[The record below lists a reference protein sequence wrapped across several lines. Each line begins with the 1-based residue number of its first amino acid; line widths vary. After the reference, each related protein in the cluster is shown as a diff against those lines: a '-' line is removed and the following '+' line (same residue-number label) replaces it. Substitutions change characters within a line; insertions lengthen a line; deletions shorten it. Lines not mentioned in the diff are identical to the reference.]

1 MSESDH
7 ISDSENEETGENLY
21 LKRLMMGQNSPL
33 PDSCV
38 SFRVNESSPQIGL
51 LNSHMLKMKIPC
63 APPAVNQMASG
74 FHRVRPA
81 ETSLQKDKLKDDMD
95 GDSGQASKCQQLFM
109 KRRASEKIRAVES
122 QTTSRQASPGTHQYD
137 ESPTTPRQAQC
148 TGLSPPASGSSQS
161 DPATTRRSLRKRVA
175 ANSEVNHRVAP
186 EANIP
191 PGQESRQFN
200 RIWVDRI
207 SVGEAYQ
214 DSQLAESQQTPAAVH
229 RPTRLRGRKMTTP
242 YSDSKAAKSFTQ
254 NEDVANLKLTKR
266 EEAHREVP
274 ALATRHQASERAQ
287 SGRSESKTK
296 LELKEKKML
305 TVSQINKRNRYGES
319 KLHLAVMRGHEQ
331 EVRDIMRL
339 GTSIN
344 IQDNAGW
351 APLHEAVLAK
361 KVSIMGH
368 LLRGGAMVNISAHS
382 GVTPLHDAV
391 ALGEYEM
398 VDLLLKHGADPK
410 LKDAR
415 GMAPIDLVTTA
426 PIAKLL
432 GHPDMKFCPQG
443 DVSPGG
449 CPAETSYVEENEPAA
464 FQGTTEDSCSNDCQ
478 DDQAA
483 LSVCGVPAE
492 KKMKITDSGKQNSPL
507 NIPQRDT
514 IRSDKS
520 ESGNAIE
527 SSGVFSPTN
536 GKTELLLTDEKGGRH
551 TECMDLNVK
560 PRRPTQ
566 KSLAEAEAGQGDN
579 EILTNMSVMHPLRP
593 IREEQLGEVAM
604 EMTSDLCTGIY
615 TETCQNSVGNKYMC
629 VRVVGHDK
637 MKYESLRTQKVSGD
651 VWGKCAGNYFTFC
664 QGQENPTN
672 DEEVCLTA
680 TDYIMLEG
688 CDSVTQHSE
697 SAWKAETVESRTDDF
712 GFKDATD
719 VCVLDNTEECSVSLL
734 AFHTDTVKQSTSCA
748 REVYEPVEHAKS
760 VGLIGSSV
768 AESSDLCDSDS
779 PSLLTGAIR
788 KCKQNEEMQ
797 TVAWCPE
804 ERPTPWNARSEA
816 HGEPS
821 EITPSLQISHT
832 GLPHLDKTYKG
843 EASQNSHRSK
853 YCLSDGPE
861 TQRNTT
867 HAFNSQINICI
878 SPSQS
883 MKRDVKCHAQTN
895 QFNESAATCFFEGT
909 EKNKTDQS
917 VCFQPSSR
925 NAPGTPM
932 SSHQSVDSSDAT
944 MLSRFELIGKYVS
957 QGVVSE
963 NTPGRNLCDVPCE
976 GPSGLLLPSDTSM
989 RGDLGNSAFTEANGV
1004 TITGQIQT
1012 KTKADELNCS
1022 SDSDC
1027 TMISESEYTHANKL
1041 RHDIITEIEPT
1052 NPSLCPRSCS
1062 QNDIENGNENLL
1074 PNGSESET
1082 FSGIITGTNATTT
1095 NTSVTSQSVPKRKAK
1110 TPKQKKRQS
1119 VSTKSQGSWKQWQ
1132 LSKTV
1137 RTQYDS
1143 PVDKVPVENAKV
1155 NMRTIHKRNGLGETQ
1170 LHRASKR
1177 GDLASV
1183 KALIEA
1189 GIDLNLADYAGWT
1202 ALHEA
1207 SAGGFTAVVEELLC
1221 AGADVTSRGP
1231 EGLTALHDAVVS
1243 GWSEVVKLLLQN
1255 GANPNDRNA
1264 QGKSALDLAWRE
1276 DIKEVLSTFK
1286 GSPVRRVVRRH
1297 QPTHECT
1304 YQVKPNHSPVSPQR
1318 KPEEDPKDQEPS
1330 RITTM
1335 KSTVCLNK
1343 AAHTDSIM
1351 AILDE
1356 VERKQKDLSGWQLAH
1371 SEEKECTYQV
1381 KPNHSPVSPQR
1392 KPEEDP
1398 KDQEPSRITTMKSTV
1413 CLNKA
1418 AHTDSI
1424 MAILDEVERKQKD
1437 LSGWQLAHSEEKDKF
1452 MEKWSQMQ
1460 TKLNEVLIKQQ
1471 SAKDDLTNKYRMA
1484 PDSFEQGTLR
1494 ESLTALASRQ
1504 KRLLGLLQ
1512 KQSELKLKV
1521 QTPKGRSGLERQ
1533 KVSKP
1538 AASKKTNPTAF
1549 VTGSLNNHAVTK
1561 DPTIGNVVSTP
1572 PGPAPTDIKTQQKGG
1587 GGLTYQT
1594 TKFLSGTDLSSL
1606 STDRITAPVYTVSL
1620 PTALSQ
1626 GQSGIVVVSHGG
1638 QSFAFVG
1645 LPSLSVPAASY
1656 KQPDPKRRCS
1666 TPPHSTDSSQTSLAD
1681 LELPGNPLTLAQ
1693 GNVGTS
1699 HHVTPMLKTG
1709 SASSGPGV
1717 KSVTSKTKKRCLKSS
1732 TGPEDAGGAKGMS
1745 LASVYTSHGTKDIQ
1759 QDRASETQGSSAS
1772 EGYEGCGKQTNQLAS
1787 LIRQGILTPAENA
1800 LEFKL
1805 KGSCHQAS
1813 LLQGGSIRDIHGKDF
1828 VTPEQWVESIL
1839 GNNIPVSS
1847 AYAWEK
1853 ITFRSR
1859 SLSAYVT
1866 VDDAGSAQAASLN
1879 ANEPDPLASQPKEI
1893 KKNISGNY
1901 MEIKS
1906 IQLISNDE
1914 FAPTHI
1920 IDQYWEVITKF
1931 EDWGL

>member
-1 MSESDH
+1 
-7 ISDSENEETGENLY
+7 
-21 LKRLMMGQNSPL
+21 
-33 PDSCV
+33 
-38 SFRVNESSPQIGL
+38 
-51 LNSHMLKMKIPC
+51 
-63 APPAVNQMASG
+63 
-74 FHRVRPA
+74 
-81 ETSLQKDKLKDDMD
+81 
-95 GDSGQASKCQQLFM
+95 
-109 KRRASEKIRAVES
+109 
-122 QTTSRQASPGTHQYD
+122 
-137 ESPTTPRQAQC
+137 
-148 TGLSPPASGSSQS
+148 
-161 DPATTRRSLRKRVA
+161 
-175 ANSEVNHRVAP
+175 
-186 EANIP
+186 
-191 PGQESRQFN
+191 
-200 RIWVDRI
+200 
-207 SVGEAYQ
+207 
-214 DSQLAESQQTPAAVH
+214 
-229 RPTRLRGRKMTTP
+229 
-242 YSDSKAAKSFTQ
+242 
-254 NEDVANLKLTKR
+254 
-266 EEAHREVP
+266 
-274 ALATRHQASERAQ
+274 
-287 SGRSESKTK
+287 
-296 LELKEKKML
+296 
-305 TVSQINKRNRYGES
+305 
-319 KLHLAVMRGHEQ
+319 
-331 EVRDIMRL
+331 
-339 GTSIN
+339 
-344 IQDNAGW
+344 
-351 APLHEAVLAK
+351 
-361 KVSIMGH
+361 
-368 LLRGGAMVNISAHS
+368 
-382 GVTPLHDAV
+382 
-391 ALGEYEM
+391 
-398 VDLLLKHGADPK
+398 
-410 LKDAR
+410 
-415 GMAPIDLVTTA
+415 
-426 PIAKLL
+426 
-432 GHPDMKFCPQG
+432 
-443 DVSPGG
+443 
-449 CPAETSYVEENEPAA
+449 
-464 FQGTTEDSCSNDCQ
+464 
-478 DDQAA
+478 
-483 LSVCGVPAE
+483 
-492 KKMKITDSGKQNSPL
+492 
-507 NIPQRDT
+507 
-514 IRSDKS
+514 
-520 ESGNAIE
+520 
-527 SSGVFSPTN
+527 
-536 GKTELLLTDEKGGRH
+536 
-551 TECMDLNVK
+551 
-560 PRRPTQ
+560 
-566 KSLAEAEAGQGDN
+566 
-579 EILTNMSVMHPLRP
+579 
-593 IREEQLGEVAM
+593 
-604 EMTSDLCTGIY
+604 
-615 TETCQNSVGNKYMC
+615 
-629 VRVVGHDK
+629 
-637 MKYESLRTQKVSGD
+637 
-651 VWGKCAGNYFTFC
+651 
-664 QGQENPTN
+664 
-672 DEEVCLTA
+672 
-680 TDYIMLEG
+680 
-688 CDSVTQHSE
+688 
-697 SAWKAETVESRTDDF
+697 
-712 GFKDATD
+712 
-719 VCVLDNTEECSVSLL
+719 
-734 AFHTDTVKQSTSCA
+734 
-748 REVYEPVEHAKS
+748 
-760 VGLIGSSV
+760 
-768 AESSDLCDSDS
+768 
-779 PSLLTGAIR
+779 
-788 KCKQNEEMQ
+788 
-797 TVAWCPE
+797 
-804 ERPTPWNARSEA
+804 
-816 HGEPS
+816 
-821 EITPSLQISHT
+821 
-832 GLPHLDKTYKG
+832 
-843 EASQNSHRSK
+843 
-853 YCLSDGPE
+853 
-861 TQRNTT
+861 
-867 HAFNSQINICI
+867 
-878 SPSQS
+878 
-883 MKRDVKCHAQTN
+883 
-895 QFNESAATCFFEGT
+895 
-909 EKNKTDQS
+909 
-917 VCFQPSSR
+917 
-925 NAPGTPM
+925 
-932 SSHQSVDSSDAT
+932 
-944 MLSRFELIGKYVS
+944 
-957 QGVVSE
+957 
-963 NTPGRNLCDVPCE
+963 
-976 GPSGLLLPSDTSM
+976 M

-1004 TITGQIQT
+1004 TITSQIQT

-1095 NTSVTSQSVPKRKAK
+1095 NTSVTSQGVPKRKAK
-1110 TPKQKKRQS
+1110 TPKQRKRQS
-1119 VSTKSQGSWKQWQ
+1119 MSTKSQGSWKQWQ

-1137 RTQYDS
+1137 GTQYDS
-1143 PVDKVPVENAKV
+1143 PVDKVPVENAKI
-1155 NMRTIHKRNGLGETQ
+1155 NLRTIHKRNGLGETQ

-1276 DIKEVLSTFK
+1276 DIKEVLSMFK
-1286 GSPVRRVVRRH
+1286 GSPVCQVVRRH
-1297 QPTHECT
+1297 QPTH
-1304 YQVKPNHSPVSPQR
+1304 
-1318 KPEEDPKDQEPS
+1318 
-1330 RITTM
+1330 
-1335 KSTVCLNK
+1335 
-1343 AAHTDSIM
+1343 
-1351 AILDE
+1351 
-1356 VERKQKDLSGWQLAH
+1356 
-1371 SEEKECTYQV
+1371 ECTYQV

-1533 KVSKP
+1533 KVPNP
-1538 AASKKTNPTAF
+1538 AASKKTNPTVF

-1587 GGLTYQT
+1587 GALACQT

-1645 LPSLSVPAASY
+1645 LPSLSVPAASN

-1681 LELPGNPLTLAQ
+1681 LELPGNPLTLTLAQ

-1699 HHVTPMLKTG
+1699 HHVTPMPKTG

-1745 LASVYTSHGTKDIQ
+1745 LASVYTSHDTEDIQ

-1847 AYAWEK
+1847 TYAWEK

-1866 VDDAGSAQAASLN
+1866 VDDAGRAQAASLN